1 MTEWVIQIPITMNH
15 QNALT
20 IKLNSILS
28 DLKRLDY
35 NGYNNMTDG
44 SLQYYSTAE
53 QIKFARESI
62 EWIKNENEN
71 IDDDYRQNF
80 RKA

>member
-1 MTEWVIQIPITMNH
+1 MNH

-35 NGYNNMTDG
+35 NGYNDLTDG
-44 SLQYYSTAE
+44 SLQDYSTAE
-53 QIKFARESI
+53 QIKIAREAI
-62 EWIKNENEN
+62 EWIRNENEN

-80 RKA
+80 RKS

>member
-1 MTEWVIQIPITMNH
+1 LTDGVIQIPTTMNHTYYIMNH

-53 QIKFARESI
+53 QIKFAREAI

-71 IDDDYRQNF
+71 I
-80 RKA
+80 A